1 MQAEQPARKIGLL
14 PTGLSFIRLAR
25 LMELRIFVEPHLG
38 ASYDA
43 LLRAAHTAE
52 DVGFTAFFRS
62 DHYLAE
68 GTVARLPGPTDAW
81 TSLAAIARET
91 SSIRLGTLVSPVTF
105 RLPGPLA
112 IVVAQVDAM
121 SNGRVELGLGAG
133 WYAAEHAAYGIPFPP
148 RAIRFE
154 QLREQ
159 LEIVRGLWRAPVGE
173 RFSYV
178 GTHYAVADSP
188 ALPKPLQSG
197 GPPIIIGGRGR
208 TRTPR
213 LAAQYADEYNV
224 PFASPLE
231 TAELIRLV
239 LGACRAQQRAPASIV
254 CSAAVTVCCGS
265 TAWEVRRRLEKAAL
279 HAAATRAAPLS
290 GSPAAVADKLRAYT
304 DAGVRRIYLQILDL
318 DDLEHLALIAEEVM
332 PQL

>member
-1 MQAEQPARKIGLL
+1 
-14 PTGLSFIRLAR
+14 
-25 LMELRIFVEPHLG
+25 MELRVFIEPHLG

-43 LLRAAHTAE
+43 LLRAARTAE

-62 DHYLAE
+62 DHYLVE
-68 GTVARLPGPTDAW
+68 GTVAGLPGPTDAW

-112 IVVAQVDAM
+112 IIVAQVDAM
-121 SNGRVELGLGAG
+121 SGGRVELGLGTG
-133 WYAAEHAAYGIPFPP
+133 WYAAEHAAYGIPFPS
-148 RAIRFE
+148 RTARFE

-159 LEIVRGLWRAPVGE
+159 LEIVRGLWRTPVGE

-188 ALPKPLQSG
+188 ALPKPLQPG
-197 GPPIIIGGRGR
+197 GPPIIVGGRGR
-208 TRTPR
+208 TRTTE
-213 LAAQYADEYNV
+213 LAAQYADEFNV
-224 PFASPLE
+224 PFAPARE
-231 TAELIRLV
+231 TAELVRRV
-239 LGACRAQQRAPASIV
+239 RAACEARERAPESLI

-265 TAWEVRRRLEKAAL
+265 NARDLRRRSEKAAL
-279 HAAATRAAPLS
+279 HAAATRAEPVS
-290 GSPAAVADKLRAYT
+290 GSPAAVAEQLQAYA
-304 DAGVRRIYLQILDL
+304 DAGVHRVYLQILDL
-318 DDLEHLALIAEEVM
+318 DDLEHMALIAEEVM